1 MIRIKMRYI
10 GYIISVLS
18 ILLNIFIDE
27 WLDAYNSDWLFDI
40 VLIVMSV
47 VIIYGAIR
55 NLTLK
60 PLEACD
66 FQFETSRVY
75 IVLFFVTGILFL
87 IGVMV
92 SLSITLLIAWKLT
105 LMPFMIMLLYYSI
118 HKKPKGIYGEKV
130 ITAHMTFDLSE
141 IDDYEVI
148 NDGYRIDVSKP
159 LFIFNRIHSV
169 NVSMSSDKRQAFE
182 SLMKRRHILKYS
194 DH

>member
-27 WLDAYNSDWLFDI
+27 WLEAYNSDWLFDI
-40 VLIVMSV
+40 ILLGMTGF
-47 VIIYGAIR
+47 IIYSVIA

-60 PLEACD
+60 PLEICD
-66 FQFETSRVY
+66 FEFETNNAYVV
-75 IVLFFVTGILFL
+75 IFFIMGILFVV
-87 IGVMV
+87 GVIM
-92 SLSITLLIAWKLT
+92 SLKVMQLMIWKLT
-105 LMPFMIMLLYYSI
+105 AIPFMIMLLNYSI
-118 HKKPKGIYGEKV
+118 YKKPKGIYGEKV